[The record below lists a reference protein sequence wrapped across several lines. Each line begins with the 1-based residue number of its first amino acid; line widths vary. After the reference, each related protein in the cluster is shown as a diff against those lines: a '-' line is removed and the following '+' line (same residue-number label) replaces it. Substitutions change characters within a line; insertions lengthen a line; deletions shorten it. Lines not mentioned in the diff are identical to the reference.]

1 MAGRSMEKHPP
12 ELTVGGC
19 FCLEP
24 TVGVE
29 PTTCRLRIGCS
40 TSELRWRKD
49 PAAVSLLQGL
59 AARNL
64 WWPGADLHRRHH
76 DFQSCALPTELPGRV
91 RDETLMPDINMPELA
106 GRTGFEP
113 ATFCVTGRYA
123 NRYTTA
129 PCAEPR

>member
-1 MAGRSMEKHPP
+1 MGNFTDQLRTSLVIGYRSQHGKHPP

-64 WWPGADLHRRHH
+64 WWPGADLNRRHH
-76 DFQSCALPTELPGRV
+76 DFQSCALPTELPGHV
-91 RDETLMPDINMPELA
+91 RDEP
-106 GRTGFEP
+106 
-113 ATFCVTGRYA
+113 
-123 NRYTTA
+123 
-129 PCAEPR
+129 